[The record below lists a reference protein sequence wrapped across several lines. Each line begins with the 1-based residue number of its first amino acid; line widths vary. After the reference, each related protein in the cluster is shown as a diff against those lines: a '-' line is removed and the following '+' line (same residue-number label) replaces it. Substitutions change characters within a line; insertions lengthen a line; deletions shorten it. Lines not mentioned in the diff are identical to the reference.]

1 MYLSKYEEAVL
12 RGDYGDA
19 AARAMQVIVRV
30 GDVLRAD
37 RLLEIETAHVAGVSY
52 LTIGDPGLEYLE
64 DLAKSGARFRT
75 FTTVNPVGMDILNNW
90 GIGEEFIVKQWKII
104 NALRKLGA
112 SLWLTCTPYE
122 NLRIRPRTYH
132 AWSES
137 NAVAYINAVHDAW
150 TEKLPGPFVVL
161 SSLVNRVPR
170 YGLYTLSGR
179 IPTHMVRLEGDPLI
193 SDPLIAGLIGKKV
206 AELVGD
212 GRPYLI
218 ARFSGNAVIKQLLA
232 SYATYSPHAFMV
244 LHGITPNSDKYMSMM
259 DKPEVINVSIKELRK
274 DNMEGS
280 NHDFDAVFLG
290 CPHYDFEEVNAVI
303 NYVRSKGNRRASK
316 PVYIATTFFVLSQ
329 LSSEVINMLREHNV
343 YLVLS
348 TCPVVSPFLR
358 SVGVSTV
365 ATESVKQMYYLPKM
379 VGIKYVS
386 CNGIKCLDTVF
397 ND

>member
-1 MYLSKYEEAVL
+1 MYLSKHEEAVL
-12 RGDYGDA
+12 SGDYGDA

-64 DLAKSGARFRT
+64 DLAESGGARFRT

-90 GIGEEFIVKQWKII
+90 GGIDKEFIDRQWRII

-132 AWSES
+132 AWAES

-161 SSLVNRVPR
+161 SALVNRVPR

-179 IPTHMVRLEGDPLI
+179 TPTHMVRLEGDPLI
-193 SDPLIAGLIGKKV
+193 SDPLIAGGLLGRKV
-206 AELVGD
+206 AELVGGD
-212 GRPYLI
+212 GKPYLI

-259 DKPEVINVSIKELRK
+259 DKPETIDVSIKEMRRDNVEGGVIMMLMLCFSVALITVLRK
-274 DNMEGS
+274 
-280 NHDFDAVFLG
+280 
-290 CPHYDFEEVNAVI
+290 
-303 NYVRSKGNRRASK
+303 
-316 PVYIATTFFVLSQ
+316 
-329 LSSEVINMLREHNV
+329 
-343 YLVLS
+343 
-348 TCPVVSPFLR
+348 
-358 SVGVSTV
+358 
-365 ATESVKQMYYLPKM
+365 
-379 VGIKYVS
+379 
-386 CNGIKCLDTVF
+386 
-397 ND
+397 